1 MHRASDAGSRERRCR
16 CRRCR
21 KRGARAAACI
31 FLSDKEKR
39 ERCRRGAGN
48 LFFTFI
54 SAAAAVADLLRVVYL
69 RVCARLTFPK
79 AFFNSRKSP
88 CCRDSLRAR
97 KRPRKEQETQP
108 QHISCSGCDCALC
121 VCVSLGADL
130 LPEGARASP
139 LYSSGSKFNSR
150 TGYLRRKAAVG
161 ERGARRRPLREQ

>member
-97 KRPRKEQETQP
+97 KGLGRSKRRNRNILAAAAVIV
-108 QHISCSGCDCALC
+108 HF
-121 VCVSLGADL
+121 VCVFLWAPTS
-130 LPEGARASP
+130 
-139 LYSSGSKFNSR
+139 
-150 TGYLRRKAAVG
+150 YLRVRGRAHYIPRAVNLILG
-161 ERGARRRPLREQ
+161 PVI